1 MPSLLLHLDYITSTT
16 FLQGHNY
23 IEARGGNCLLV
34 LWPDQKS
41 CIWSIINQHD
51 LCTKRSAEM

>member
-1 MPSLLLHLDYITSTT
+1 M
-16 FLQGHNY
+16 QGRNY

-34 LWPDQKS
+34 LWRARKS

-51 LCTKRSAEM
+51 LRTKRSTADL